1 MSTSENR
8 RSFKLAKVSR
18 YAVKGI
24 VGGIA
29 NVWVI
34 EDQLNEIQILVTLY
48 CSGRNLLQFFLIIM
62 PAMGLKIC
70 S

>member
-18 YAVKGI
+18 YTVKGI

-34 EDQLNEIQILVTLY
+34 EDQLNEIQILDP
-48 CSGRNLLQFFLIIM
+48 LLQW
-62 PAMGLKIC
+62 
-70 S
+70 